1 MAGRAA
7 VGIYVDAANIR
18 MNGGYGMQ
26 YEVLREFACH
36 DGAEPIRLNT
46 YVAYD
51 EQRAQKDSVYRTRT
65 NNYFSTLR
73 DYGFKV
79 IVKVV
84 KYYTDEDGSR
94 FAKAN
99 ADLDMAVDAL
109 LQSESL
115 ERVLLATGDGDFVQV
130 VRALQNKGC
139 RVEVLAF
146 DNISSDLKREA
157 DVFISG
163 FLVPGLLR
171 MEDNTQPW
179 GEIGSR
185 VRGTCHHYDQE
196 RDFGFFR
203 FLKDVSGNFWI
214 TDSRRPDSPYGSAFV
229 HGTSLPEGTKHLLP
243 SHEHIFEFDLTEG
256 RNDETTGGQ
265 AMNVELV
272 YPSR

>member
-1 MAGRAA
+1 M
-7 VGIYVDAANIR
+7 
-18 MNGGYGMQ
+18 
-26 YEVLREFACH
+26 
-36 DGAEPIRLNT
+36 
-46 YVAYD
+46 AYD
-51 EQRAQKDSVYRTRT
+51 EQRAQRDSTYKSRT
-65 NNYFSTLR
+65 NKYFSTLR

-79 IVKVV
+79 IVKIV
-84 KYYTDEDGSR
+84 KFYTDEDGSR

-99 ADLDMAVDAL
+99 ADLDMAVDTL

-146 DNISSDLKREA
+146 DNVSSDLKREA

-163 FLVPGLLR
+163 YLVPGLLR

-185 VRGTCHHYDQE
+185 VRGTCYHYDQD

-203 FLKDVSGNFWI
+203 FLKDVSGSFWI
-214 TDSRRPDSPYGSAFV
+214 TDSRRPDSPYDSAFV
-229 HGTSLPEGTKHLLP
+229 HGTNMPGGTKHLLP
-243 SHEHIFEFDLTEG
+243 SHEHIFEFDLAEG
-256 RNDETTGGQ
+256 RNDETSSQ
-265 AMNVELV
+265 ATNVELV